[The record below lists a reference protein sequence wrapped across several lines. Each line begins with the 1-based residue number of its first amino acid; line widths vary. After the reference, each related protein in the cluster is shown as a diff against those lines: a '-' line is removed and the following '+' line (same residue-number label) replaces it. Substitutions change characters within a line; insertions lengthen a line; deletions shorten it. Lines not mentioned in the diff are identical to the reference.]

1 MNNRPTFT
9 RDGFAGLM
17 EVLDACKNGRF
28 AHMGEGYFILDRRGN
43 EVVISFDGTT
53 RRPASWPNQ
62 QYSTNMSMYYSICN
76 VLRGAAQNP
85 CHDSMYSKFHTD
97 KWIADAANKG
107 RILHTNGLYTVIFDG
122 NSVLWIYCEGTVGRS
137 KNEYAAR
144 NGYVLVEVMDIHAS
158 WSYLKANGYDSMA
171 AELETFT
178 W

>member
-1 MNNRPTFT
+1 MSNELTFT
-9 RDGFAGLM
+9 TQQFKTLM

-28 AHMGEGYFILDRRGN
+28 GHMGDGYYILDRHGK
-43 EVVISFDGTT
+43 EVVIGFNGT
-53 RRPASWPNQ
+53 RKPAYWSNQ
-62 QYSTNMSMYYSICN
+62 QYCTNMGMYNSICK
-76 VLRGAAQNP
+76 LLLSAAYNP
-85 CHDSMYSKFHTD
+85 LHDSMYSKFHTD
-97 KWIADAANKG
+97 KWIADAASKG